1 MNRRLICLSQGEFG
15 LTGKI
20 TDPELWCE
28 GFLFCCTDLIFSL
41 SLSALRDAE
50 VSMRW
55 VGPRCN
61 GCTLMESAAVCTG
74 PQTTGPRHAEAGAR
88 EQNLRRVSLYAA
100 LQCSSVNR
108 PYDAIGD
115 PRVKTPVRCQECGD
129 WVPGRSVSAA
139 ILQLGNGWRIGTFVG
154 HRNVTKHSWP
164 PLAGVLSPLSPGLS
178 PCCCFGATRNS
189 VQTSPVIPM
198 RRELPGPSHLC
209 PRSWAKL
216 QFFGDRAHLRFIN
229 THSSWLRAE
238 RVSVTGIKLQLWGK
252 ENFAN
257 NCSD

>member
-108 PYDAIGD
+108 LDDAIGD

-164 PLAGVLSPLSPGLS
+164 PLAGVLSLLSPPVSPRVAVLVQLATLCKLRQSYQCAGSYRAPRTSVPDPDLS
-178 PCCCFGATRNS
+178 KTAVFRRPS
-189 VQTSPVIPM
+189 TSEIY
-198 RRELPGPSHLC
+198 
-209 PRSWAKL
+209 K
-216 QFFGDRAHLRFIN
+216 
-229 THSSWLRAE
+229 HSLLVAQSRT
-238 RVSVTGIKLQLWGK
+238 S
-252 ENFAN
+252 F
-257 NCSD
+257 SDGN